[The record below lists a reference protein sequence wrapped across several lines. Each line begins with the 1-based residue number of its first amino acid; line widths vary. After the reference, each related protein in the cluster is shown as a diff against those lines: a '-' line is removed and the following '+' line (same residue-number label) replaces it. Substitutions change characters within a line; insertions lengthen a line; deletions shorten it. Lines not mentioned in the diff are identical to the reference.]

1 MLGAREIAEKYSEK
15 CLALME
21 EELKAVID
29 YSRTLNEIE
38 SWSLVSPMFYN
49 MINIYMEGAAQ
60 NLDKAEKLSVA
71 LHDRTALMD
80 EYTAQ
85 IEEKEKNIKYLNMLL
100 HEKTKEILS
109 LERIVNRYH
118 ENEQILKSSYNRL
131 AVENQNIKLGHDEKA
146 PPPPNNSNIPNENIQ
161 ITTATINPIFL
172 GNA

>member
-60 NLDKAEKLSVA
+60 NLDKAEKLCREC
-71 LHDRTALMD
+71 L
-80 EYTAQ
+80 
-85 IEEKEKNIKYLNMLL
+85 
-100 HEKTKEILS
+100 
-109 LERIVNRYH
+109 
-118 ENEQILKSSYNRL
+118 RL
-131 AVENQNIKLGHDEKA
+131 ASDMKAGKYPLLKTTKRKYKFEAENLESMARQKMKCIVYQEIDSSKQE
-146 PPPPNNSNIPNENIQ
+146 PE
-161 ITTATINPIFL
+161 
-172 GNA
+172 